1 MSGQL
6 WKGVA
11 IALLVA
17 GMFAA
22 AGAGLGWWLAARER
36 DAARAE
42 LLLERSL
49 SALYRSALLEQN
61 RAVDLLAA
69 QKEQALERGAQARQL
84 AAANGKRYDLALAQ
98 AKDARAISCVD
109 AMPAVNR
116 ILEAIR

>member
-6 WKGVA
+6 WKLAA
-11 IALLVA
+11 IALLAA
-17 GMFAA
+17 GMAAA

-42 LLLERSL
+42 LLVERSL

-61 RAVDLLAA
+61 RAADLLAA
-69 QKEQALERGAQARQL
+69 QKEQAIERGARARQL

-98 AKDARAISCVD
+98 AKSATAISCAD
-109 AMPAVNR
+109 AMPTVNR
-116 ILEAIR
+116 ILETIR